1 VYTIGVNNNRQQE
14 NTRDDIIFRRSTAMV
29 YRLWQTYYTIEL
41 LVCQHLLF
49 TNLKKEVINV
59 REEREKIRAML
70 YRNTLT
76 NTWLI
81 NRLEEKGINTEKSEL
96 SSVLRGVR
104 KGAKAESIIRTSVEI
119 LGNYETKMGVTL

>member
-1 VYTIGVNNNRQQE
+1 
-14 NTRDDIIFRRSTAMV
+14 MV
-29 YRLWQTYYTIEL
+29 YWFVTISFVVYKTRKKGGFPLRDERL
-41 LVCQHLLF
+41 
-49 TNLKKEVINV
+49 
-59 REEREKIRAML
+59 REERDRIRMML

-104 KGAKAESIIRTSVEI
+104 KGAKAESIIKASIEI
-119 LGNYETKMGVTL
+119 LDFYEKAMGVSE

>member
-1 VYTIGVNNNRQQE
+1 M
-14 NTRDDIIFRRSTAMV
+14 RDE
-29 YRLWQTYYTIEL
+29 RL
-41 LVCQHLLF
+41 
-49 TNLKKEVINV
+49 
-59 REEREKIRAML
+59 RDERDRIRMML

-104 KGAKAESIIRTSVEI
+104 KGAKAESIIKASIEI
-119 LGNYETKMGVTL
+119 LDFYEKAMGVSR